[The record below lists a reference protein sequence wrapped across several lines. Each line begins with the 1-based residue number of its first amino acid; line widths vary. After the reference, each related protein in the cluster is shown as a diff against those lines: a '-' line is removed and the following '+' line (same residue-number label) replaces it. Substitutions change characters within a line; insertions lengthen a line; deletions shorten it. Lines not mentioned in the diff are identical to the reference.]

1 MPVFRTVTP
10 DNDANSLLKLL
21 KGLAFSPICM
31 FLLGVAVSSHTG
43 ISVQAQAPSGPR
55 SPQAGGSGYPGG
67 SGYGEEMMEGDEDMG
82 DEGTSDGG
90 YGSGRGYGE
99 EDMDEMMDD
108 VGDDGSGYGDDGGYG
123 SGGYGSGGG
132 RGTGSRAM
140 VSSPQ
145 ADAMD
150 VYGAPLASLRDQLSF
165 SPLFAPTQV
174 AVAESGPF
182 LGRDAEDAFKAGNH
196 PLALALMFGHMT
208 VEERDALVALQTVK
222 YNALLRRPVWNIR
235 WGVSLAIRGDITGD
249 AQPIQEG
256 ASSSGRGGRGGAGF
270 GAPGAGGFGA
280 PGGGGGRGGDL
291 SVSGD
296 SGGAGGGFPGGG
308 ALGGLIEDE
317 GMYEGMED
325 GMNEGMGDEMGM
337 EQGYGRGSGRPQ
349 GGAAGPATP
358 SIPSRKML
366 SDQARVVFDKNLG
379 LVANVVGEEFRKRF
393 QSGAFGPLFSTV
405 SSPPPPVDNGAGRNG
420 AAPAASSHV
429 VGGAVNELLMD
440 AGEPMAMWQPG
451 LIFLGEGDIADVM
464 PAARAAQ
471 VDLLLHFEVV
481 LKAGRNDNVQNVSR
495 CRLMNVATGKQE
507 IVSKGMSN
515 VEASQM
521 TRAGRQTERDY
532 VMAQLSSLLSF
543 IDRSATVSDLP
554 ALTPEIA
561 RRRVE
566 ALVGSPHSRSLRTLA
581 EVRMYQAK
589 NLLTA
594 EEVEAVFD
602 IVGGA
607 EGLLMLHGP
616 QNEKLEMAR
625 QWALQSLPSFESH

>member
-1 MPVFRTVTP
+1 MSVFRTVTP
-10 DNDANSLLKLL
+10 NNDVNGLLGPLNSR
-21 KGLAFSPICM
+21 FYSPFCM
-31 FLLGVAVSSHTG
+31 FLLGVAISAYTNG
-43 ISVQAQAPSGPR
+43 SVQAQAPSGPR
-55 SPQAGGSGYPGG
+55 SPKAGG
-67 SGYGEEMMEGDEDMG
+67 SGYGEEMMEGDEDMDEGDMG
-82 DEGTSDGG
+82 DEG
-90 YGSGRGYGE
+90 YGSGRGYGSE

-108 VGDDGSGYGDDGGYG
+108 VGDDGYGYGDDGGYG
-123 SGGYGSGGG
+123 SGGG
-132 RGTGSRAM
+132 RGAGSRAM
-140 VSSPQ
+140 LSSPQ
-145 ADAMD
+145 ADAMA
-150 VYGAPLASLRDQLSF
+150 VYGAPFASLRDQLSF
-165 SPLFAPTQV
+165 SPLFANIQG

-249 AQPIQEG
+249 AQPIKEG
-256 ASSSGRGGRGGAGF
+256 ATSSGPGNRGGF
-270 GAPGAGGFGA
+270 GAPGGGGFGA
-280 PGGGGGRGGDL
+280 PGGGGGFGG
-291 SVSGD
+291 S
-296 SGGAGGGFPGGG
+296 GGGFPGGG

-317 GMYEGMED
+317 GMDEGMDDGMYEGMDDGMYEGME
-325 GMNEGMGDEMGM
+325 DEMGM

-349 GGAAGPATP
+349 GGAAGPANP

-366 SDQARVVFDKNLG
+366 SDQARAVFDKNLG
-379 LVANVVGEEFRKRF
+379 LVADVVGEEFKKRF

-405 SSPPPPVDNGAGRNG
+405 TAPPPPVDNGAGRNG

-440 AGEPMAMWQPG
+440 AGEPIAMWQPG
-451 LIFLGEGDIADVM
+451 IIFLGEGNIADVI
-464 PAARAAQ
+464 PSARAAE

-481 LKAGRNDNVQNVSR
+481 LKAGRNNNVQNVSR

-515 VEASQM
+515 VEAAQV
-521 TRAGRQTERDY
+521 TRAGRQTERGY
-532 VMAQLSSLLSF
+532 VMGQLSSLFSF
-543 IDRSATVSDLP
+543 IDRSATVSELP

-566 ALVGSPHSRSLRTLA
+566 ALVGSPQSRSLRTLA

-594 EEVEAVFD
+594 EEVEAVFH

-616 QNEKLEMAR
+616 QSEKIEMAR
-625 QWALQSLPSFESH
+625 QWALQSLPSFESR